1 MNIYEILQSTPRHDT
16 VTLRF
21 ERPDLPGY
29 IDEVEATEEQLRWL
43 QFNIAKGNYPSGK
56 VCIIKENGEKVYFK
70 EDGRLMS
77 PCGNNCLSFNDD
89 LAMMLLKVK
98 AGL

>member
-1 MNIYEILQSTPRHDT
+1 MNIYEILQSTPKHDT

-21 ERPDLPGY
+21 ERPDLPGH

-43 QFNIAKGNYPSGK
+43 QVNIAKGNYPYNK
-56 VCIIKENGEKVYFK
+56 VWIIREDGYQVCFK
-70 EDGRLMS
+70 SDGRLEE
-77 PCGNNCLSFNDD
+77 PCGNNCLSCNDT